1 MKKFSLIFA
10 GVVMAFL
17 MVACSTPSPKEAI
30 MKDTDEFF
38 TQAEQEV
45 QAITNAD
52 DFVNFFAEFEERRE
66 NFANELFEKYPTDSE
81 GNIKGLTEADTEELN
96 NYMYDRATAY
106 NKIEAEKCGEFLTPY
121 MDEFES
127 TANRI
132 YSLYLAVGVLTDD
145 LHDELQQS
153 YDGVAKFLEVD
164 NIPTELVDRYGTIM
178 EKVSEMLGTVEE
190 DEE

>member
-1 MKKFSLIFA
+1 MKIFNLFFA

-96 NYMYDRATAY
+96 NYMYERATAY

-132 YSLYLAVGVLTDD
+132 YSLYLAV
-145 LHDELQQS
+145 
-153 YDGVAKFLEVD
+153 AKFLEVD